1 MTWSQSYHAR
11 ILVLVFAGFTLLI
24 TPSFPA
30 QAASEQRC
38 REYATSAVAD
48 YHQLRNIP
56 KCSKLRPEDTVR
68 WHPQFDRHYDWCR
81 QAETAWLTSETK
93 KRDALLLECGGRAI
107 P

>member
-11 ILVLVFAGFTLLI
+11 ILIPVFAGVTLLI

-38 REYATSAVAD
+38 AQYARGAVAD
-48 YHQLRNIP
+48 YRQLRNIP
-56 KCSKLRPEDTVR
+56 ECSKRIPQDTAR
-68 WHPQFDRHYDWCR
+68 WQPHYDNHYNWCR

-93 KRDALLLECGGRAI
+93 KRDELLLSCGGRGKM
-107 P
+107 